1 MAEMVAQYRK
11 QARAI
16 PARSMNEPDFTGV
29 ALLDALKRSGLK
41 KLIFPGC
48 VLMIYGIVF
57 VTSPAGA
64 AMAFRSSTAIL
75 RNLMI
80 PLGLVFTL
88 MVFMNLFLKPTHI
101 VRFLGKGSS
110 SRGIIF
116 SAAAG
121 IISMGPIYA
130 WYPLLKELREKG
142 AANSLIAIFLGNR
155 AVKPFLLPI
164 MISYFGWV
172 YVLLLTFFTITGSV
186 AAGYLVG
193 LLLKE

>member
-1 MAEMVAQYRK
+1 MELMKTKGNRNSAA
-11 QARAI
+11 
-16 PARSMNEPDFTGV
+16 
-29 ALLDALKRSGLK
+29 KRPGLK
-41 KLIFPGC
+41 KLIFPIC

-57 VTSPAGA
+57 DINPVGA
-64 AMAFRSSTAIL
+64 AMVFRSSTAIL

-80 PLGLVFTL
+80 LLGLVFTL

-101 VRFLGKGSS
+101 ASFLGKGSS
-110 SRGIIF
+110 SRGIIL

-130 WYPLLKELREKG
+130 WYPLLKELRKKG
-142 AANSLIAIFLGNR
+142 MANSLIAVFLSNR

-172 YVLLLTFFTITGSV
+172 YVALLTLFTVSGSLAV
-186 AAGYLVG
+186 GYLVNT
-193 LLLKE
+193 LAKD

>member
-1 MAEMVAQYRK
+1 MKADGNRISTK
-11 QARAI
+11 KK
-16 PARSMNEPDFTGV
+16 P
-29 ALLDALKRSGLK
+29 GLRN
-41 KLIFPGC
+41 LIFPGC
-48 VLMIYGIVF
+48 VLVIFGILFVF
-57 VTSPAGA
+57 SPDRA
-64 AMAFRSSTAIL
+64 STAFKSSGGIL
-75 RNLMI
+75 LNLMV
-80 PLGLVFTL
+80 PLSLVFTL

>member
-1 MAEMVAQYRK
+1 MKTEGNGIFA
-11 QARAI
+11 
-16 PARSMNEPDFTGV
+16 D
-29 ALLDALKRSGLK
+29 KRSGLK
-41 KLIFPGC
+41 KLIFPGS

-57 VTSPAGA
+57 VISPAGA
-64 AMAFRSSTAIL
+64 AMAFRGSTRIL
-75 RNLMI
+75 FNLMV
-80 PLGLVFTL
+80 PLGLVFSL

-101 VRFLGKGSS
+101 VRFLGKEPS
-110 SRGIIF
+110 SRGIIL

-130 WYPLLKELREKG
+130 WYPLLKELRKKG
-142 AANSLIAIFLGNR
+142 ASNSLIAVFLGNR

-186 AAGYLVG
+186 AAGFLVSI
-193 LLLKE
+193 LLKE

>member
-1 MAEMVAQYRK
+1 MKTEGNG
-11 QARAI
+11 I
-16 PARSMNEPDFTGV
+16 STN
-29 ALLDALKRSGLK
+29 KRSGLK

-57 VTSPAGA
+57 GISPGGA
-64 AMAFRSSTAIL
+64 AMAIRSSTGIL
-75 RNLMI
+75 LNIMI

-110 SRGIIF
+110 SMGF
-116 SAAAG
+116 MLSAAAG

-130 WYPLLKELREKG
+130 WYPLLKELRKKG
-142 AANSLIAIFLGNR
+142 ATNSLIAVFLGNR
-155 AVKPFLLPI
+155 AIKPFLLPI

-172 YVLLLTFFTITGSV
+172 YVALLTLFTVSGSLGV
-186 AAGYLVG
+186 GYLVNT
-193 LLLKE
+193 LAKD

>member
-1 MAEMVAQYRK
+1 MKTEGSGIFV
-11 QARAI
+11 
-16 PARSMNEPDFTGV
+16 D
-29 ALLDALKRSGLK
+29 KRSDLK
-41 KLIFPGC
+41 KLVFPGC

-57 VTSPAGA
+57 VINPAGA

-75 RNLMI
+75 LNLMV

-101 VRFLGKGSS
+101 VRFLGKGFSS
-110 SRGIIF
+110 KGIIL

-130 WYPLLKELREKG
+130 WYPLLKEMQKKG
-142 AANSLIAIFLGNR
+142 ATNSLIAVFLGNR

-172 YVLLLTFFTITGSV
+172 YVALLTLFTISGSLAV
-186 AAGYLVG
+186 GYLVNT
-193 LLLKE
+193 LAKD